1 LACPVDNVWG
11 EGTPEQE
18 SVTCRCSAPSFVRP
32 RCPGPSS
39 LGQCRGARRG
49 RPHPGRR
56 HPAVARVPFAQA
68 APSDPAPAFAS
79 SFETGQRPLDWTST
93 VEVGRDG
100 APKASGVT
108 GPTTT
113 GIPGDITSQV
123 SGVTASSD
131 NPPGETAA
139 KAADGDVN
147 STCVDFRA
155 TGWINVTFSKA
166 TTVKRYA
173 LVSANDGRSGTPG
186 AWQLYDSNDGITL
199 DHPGH
204 EGGAELRPALP
215 GAVLRLPN
223 TTAYTVY
230 RLNVTRC
237 KGRIVPRCWP

>member
-1 LACPVDNVWG
+1 
-11 EGTPEQE
+11 
-18 SVTCRCSAPSFVRP
+18 
-32 RCPGPSS
+32 
-39 LGQCRGARRG
+39 
-49 RPHPGRR
+49 
-56 HPAVARVPFAQA
+56 VPFAKA

-108 GPTTT
+108 GPATT

-139 KAADGDVN
+139 KADDGDVN
-147 STCVDFRA
+147 SKWVDFHA
-155 TGWINVTFSKA
+155 TGWINVTFPKA
-166 TTVKRYA
+166 ATVKRYA

-204 EGGAELRPALP
+204 EGGTEPPPALP
-215 GAVLRLPN
+215 GAGLRLPN

-230 RLNVTRC
+230 RLNITALH
-237 KGRIVPRCWP
+237 GAALLQP

>member
-1 LACPVDNVWG
+1 MSL
-11 EGTPEQE
+11 
-18 SVTCRCSAPSFVRP
+18 FRP
-32 RCPGPSS
+32 LLRPA
-39 LGQCRGARRG
+39 RGARA
-49 RPHPGRR
+49 RR
-56 HPAVARVPFAQA
+56 RWASVAALAVAVATPAVARVPFAQA

-100 APKASGVT
+100 APKASWVT
-108 GPTTT
+108 GPATT

-123 SGVTASSD
+123 TGVTASSD

-147 STCVDFRA
+147 SMWVDFHA
-155 TGWINVTFSKA
+155 TGWINVTFPKA
-166 TTVKRYA
+166 ATVKRYA

-204 EGGAELRPALP
+204 EGGTEPPPALP
-215 GAVLRLPN
+215 GAGLRLPN

-230 RLNVTRC
+230 RLNITALH
-237 KGRIVPRCWP
+237 GAALLQP